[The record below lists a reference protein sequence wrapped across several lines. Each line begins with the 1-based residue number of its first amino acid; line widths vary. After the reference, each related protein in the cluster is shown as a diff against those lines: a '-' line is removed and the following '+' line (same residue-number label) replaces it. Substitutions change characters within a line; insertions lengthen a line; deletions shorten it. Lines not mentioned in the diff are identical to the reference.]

1 MTVKAHRSFAIALIA
16 TIIAPLAL
24 AQASDETSPD
34 PNPSPQVENKS
45 SNAPNTGISP
55 QLARSVALAFSRD
68 TTISDTSSTTFSAR
82 DRTLAVTE
90 ARVQAADKALTQLRA
105 AASELR
111 GDARSKFDD
120 AVANVRAR
128 QGVVSAR
135 IREARDATPNQFN
148 EKRDALV
155 ESLEVYAETIS
166 ELESVALAHADT
178 P

>member
-1 MTVKAHRSFAIALIA
+1 MTVKAHRSIAIALIA

-34 PNPSPQVENKS
+34 PKPSPQVESK

-55 QLARSVALAFSRD
+55 QLARSVTLAFSRD
-68 TTISDTSSTTFSAR
+68 TTIADARSTTFSAR

-111 GDARSKFDD
+111 GEARSKLDD

>member
-1 MTVKAHRSFAIALIA
+1 MTVKSHRSIAIALIA

-34 PNPSPQVENKS
+34 PNPSPQVESK

-55 QLARSVALAFSRD
+55 QLARSVTLAFSR
-68 TTISDTSSTTFSAR
+68 TTIADARSTTFSAR

-111 GDARSKFDD
+111 DEARSKLDD